1 MIDLSEISSRVQRD
15 AAPNCPGGIGN
26 YGFNSYDLLTFGLLV
41 MGAVSS
47 AVIVNTNKNENNN
60 KNNDLQASLGSVTSN
75 VQMASADQSSTQGAM
90 IIVSPVGVPSVIPTG
105 QAILMSLLP
114 KYLMIGHGAAP
125 YFLGKLRRENSDIL
139 MK

>member
-1 MIDLSEISSRVQRD
+1 MPIRGPYSLKGSLRRGVLLNESDLI
-15 AAPNCPGGIGN
+15 
-26 YGFNSYDLLTFGLLV
+26 V

-60 KNNDLQASLGSVTSN
+60 NNNDLQASLGSVTSN

-105 QAILMSLLP
+105 EEDFRSKSKP
-114 KYLMIGHGAAP
+114 K
-125 YFLGKLRRENSDIL
+125 
-139 MK
+139 